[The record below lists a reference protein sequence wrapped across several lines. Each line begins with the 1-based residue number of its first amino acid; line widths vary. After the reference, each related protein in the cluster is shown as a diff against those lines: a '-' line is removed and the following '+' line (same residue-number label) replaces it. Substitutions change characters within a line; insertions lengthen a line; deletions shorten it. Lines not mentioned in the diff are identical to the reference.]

1 MNTLKRLC
9 SFVLALMLVLSIAI
23 PVAAAEEYYTITIN
37 NDNPV
42 DGSSDGHTYEAY
54 QILGGSSST
63 DGTTLSTIVWGKHID
78 ADRFLAALKA
88 DSFYATDVSGTSVN
102 LFAGVTT
109 AADFAGIIGQA
120 SFNTTANV
128 THLSRVIDQY
138 LKDGQNVPAPY
149 MSTDKVAPYTISI
162 PKSESGYYLIKDKDG
177 SLNGKVD
184 KDYTAFIL
192 EVVANVTTE
201 HKGSIPTIEKKVS
214 TNENTGYGSYI
225 ATAAGTDFYYKII
238 CHMPSDFNDYSKYEL
253 EIVDNL
259 GKGLDFGGLV
269 DAYVAHVNSNTTT
282 SIKNYVETNNPGLTV
297 GENNVLT
304 ISLGNVKDADFP
316 TMLTTDQIVVVYKAS
331 LNVENAILAA
341 GGNVNSVQLKYTNDA
356 NHVDVANHNTM
367 QGITSPKTARVYTYA
382 LVAKKIDG
390 TTKANLEGVQ
400 FKLYRNVH
408 ESASTTGQD
417 GTAKDIAREYAIV
430 GDNGWVTGWTT
441 EGAGKDSGSVL
452 TTDANGQ
459 FKVKGLNT
467 LTYYLEEVQ
476 ELDGYNKLLDDIR
489 FEIAATYNETSV
501 ASITAQSNGGKPSVY
516 QYNDDENS
524 TSVPIGILLEIS
536 NYKGSVLPSTG
547 GIGTT
552 LFYAIGGVMVAAA
565 IILLVTKKRM
575 NAEN

>member
-23 PVAAAEEYYTITIN
+23 PVAADEGYYTITIN

-42 DGSSDGHTYEAY
+42 AGSSDGHTYEAY

-63 DGTTLSTIVWGKHID
+63 DGNTLSNIVWGDHID
-78 ADRFLAALKA
+78 EEGFLAALKA
-88 DSFYATDVSGTSVN
+88 DSFYTTDVSGTSVN

-138 LKDGQNVPAPY
+138 LKDGQDDPVPY
-149 MSTDKVAPYTISI
+149 KSTGASAPYTISI

-184 KDYTAFIL
+184 KDYTSFIL

-214 TNENTGYGSYI
+214 TNETTGYGSYI
-225 ATAAGTDFYYKII
+225 ATATGTEFYYKII
-238 CHMPSDFNDYSKYEL
+238 CHMPSDFNDYSEYEL
-253 EIVDNL
+253 EIVDSL
-259 GKGLDFGGLV
+259 DAGLTFCGLV
-269 DAYVAHVNSNTTT
+269 DAYVAHVNSNSTT
-282 SIKNYVETNNPGLTV
+282 SIKEYVKNLNTNLAADND
-297 GENNVLT
+297 NAIK
-304 ISLGNVKDADFP
+304 ISLGDVKASAFP
-316 TMLTTDQIVVVYKAS
+316 SMLTTDQIVVVYKAS
-331 LNVENAILAA
+331 LNTDKAILAA
-341 GGNVNSVQLKYTNDA
+341 GGNVNTAKLKYTNDA
-356 NHVDVANHNTM
+356 NHADLNDHDTM
-367 QGITSPKTARVYTYA
+367 QGITSPQKAKVYTFA
-382 LVAKKIDG
+382 LVVNKVDG
-390 TTKANLEGVQ
+390 STKAKLPGVK
-400 FKLYRNVH
+400 FKLYRNIH
-408 ESASTTGQD
+408 ESTTPTDQG
-417 GTAKDIAREYAIV
+417 GTARDIAHEYAIV
-430 GDNGWVTGWTT
+430 NDDGWITGWTNVSS
-441 EGAGKDSGSVL
+441 EGAEL

-459 FKVKGLNT
+459 IKVKGLNA
-467 LTYYLEEVQ
+467 LTYYLHEEQ
-476 ELDGYNKLLDDIR
+476 ELDGYNKILDDVR
-489 FEIAATYNETSV
+489 FTIAATYNNNGVDT
-501 ASITAQSNGGKPSVY
+501 ITGQSNYGSSSILTVQETDG
-516 QYNDDENS
+516 N
-524 TSVPIGILLEIS
+524 TVPIGVQLEIP
-536 NYKGSVLPSTG
+536 NYEGNVLPSTG